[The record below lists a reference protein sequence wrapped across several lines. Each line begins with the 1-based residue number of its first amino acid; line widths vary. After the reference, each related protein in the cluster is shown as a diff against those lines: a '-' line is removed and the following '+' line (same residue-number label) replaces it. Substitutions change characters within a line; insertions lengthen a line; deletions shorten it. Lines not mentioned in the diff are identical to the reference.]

1 MNKRWLLLLS
11 VTVFVFC
18 GQTWTL
24 PSGNSQ
30 GGLMSPFCLPHTAA
44 PVEWSAL
51 IAMPPAAVLV
61 SSPSEFLVAQ
71 YHRLPYTHRPALPG
85 KGGWASL
92 LARIQPGQ
100 VLGFRGQRKGTFQ
113 GSTYFLRTSV
123 PISLAHMIYWDILHV
138 PNVSMLR
145 KIASVGQ
152 SCGAFLYK
160 CTGIAWEDGG
170 WGSQGLTP
178 HLWAG

>member
-11 VTVFVFC
+11 VMVVVFC
-18 GQTWTL
+18 GKTWAL

-30 GGLMSPFCLPHTAA
+30 GGLMPPFCFPHTVCSPCGVKCPYRHA
-44 PVEWSAL
+44 SSCS
-51 IAMPPAAVLV
+51 LV
-61 SSPSEFLVAQ
+61 SSPSEFLGAR
-71 YHRLPYTHRPALPG
+71 HHLLPYTHGPAVPG

-123 PISLAHMIYWDILHV
+123 PICLAHMIYWDILHV

-145 KIASVGQ
+145 KISSVGQ

-160 CTGIAWEDGG
+160 CTGVA
-170 WGSQGLTP
+170 
-178 HLWAG
+178 

>member
-1 MNKRWLLLLS
+1 MCLTQYLARVNEQTLAVVVISNSICILWADMDLALRELTGRADVTLLP
-11 VTVFVFC
+11 
-18 GQTWTL
+18 
-24 PSGNSQ
+24 PSHC
-30 GGLMSPFCLPHTAA
+30 SPRGVKCPYRHASRCS
-44 PVEWSAL
+44 PVC
-51 IAMPPAAVLV
+51 
-61 SSPSEFLVAQ
+61 SPSEFLVAQ
-71 YHRLPYTHRPALPG
+71 YHRLPYTHGPALPG

-160 CTGIAWEDGG
+160 CTGVA
-170 WGSQGLTP
+170 
-178 HLWAG
+178 